1 MPLIPLLALAANAT
15 VAFMAVI
22 LIAVGFV
29 AWLVIIAVGAVR
41 DRAREAAAERKRAE
55 TRAFLHERWE
65 ESFPAV
71 PYPDEFK
78 EINYD
83 PDNDAITAYELV
95 LPHWEHPRNDGT
107 RDARYSS
114 TSYYYGGSEF
124 VSGPWRVTFDSPREA
139 VRFVQRMRVGGVE
152 VTPHRWESE
161 KACSDSSV
169 ASYGFPIMSA
179 DEVFAHYRSEP
190 YRFEQFCVYLYR
202 KLGYTGE
209 ATRRSGDGGFD
220 FLVEKDGEKTIGE
233 CKLYGKNTTVGR
245 PDVQK
250 LVGANF
256 TEGAE
261 HMVFITTSYFTP
273 EAKKFARDAGVEMV
287 DGKGLRRLQIKAK
300 EASARRYG
308 NAVRLWK
315 PLTEQDVI
323 DRTPPDLRHTL

>member
-1 MPLIPLLALAANAT
+1 MPFIPLLTLAFNT
-15 VAFMAVI
+15 FIGFLLVAFIVVGLVI
-22 LIAVGFV
+22 
-29 AWLVIIAVGAVR
+29 WLVVTIVKVVVETS
-41 DRAREAAAERKRAE
+41 REAAAERERAK
-55 TRAFLHERWE
+55 TQAFLHERWE

-71 PYPDEFK
+71 PYPDEFN
-78 EINYD
+78 EIDYN
-83 PDNDAITAYELV
+83 PDNDAITAYDLV

-179 DEVFAHYRSEP
+179 DEVFTRYRSEP

-209 ATRRSGDGGFD
+209 ATRRSRDGGFD

-250 LVGANF
+250 LVGANA

-261 HMVFITTSYFTP
+261 RMVFITTSYFTP
-273 EAKKFARDAGVEMV
+273 EARKYAREAGVEMV
-287 DGKGLRRLQIKAK
+287 DGKGLKRLQIKAK